1 MSGFGSED
9 VCTFGDPLIS
19 FLYSPAN
26 LPPMGRQFRFI
37 HCADL
42 HLGSRFKG
50 LGTENPALA
59 ERLRQSVFGSFS
71 RIIDAALENHVDAL
85 VISGDL
91 YDDDNEL
98 PSTRMWLSEQLARLD
113 VPVFI
118 CRGNHDSRTSWDSAI
133 PYPSNVHE
141 FGTAPERVELS
152 EDVEIVG
159 ISYAVPHETRNLAS
173 ILEGSFDR
181 FTIACLH
188 CDLDTVTEGY
198 SYAPCSMSDL
208 QSGNIDYWAL
218 GHIHKRDI
226 VATGPY
232 VVYPGNI
239 QGRSFKETGPKGAYL
254 VTVDSH
260 RVSSIDF
267 IETSVYHWEDLT
279 VDITGRTFNDVMNII
294 GSKADPEAICRITFT
309 GSGELDTL
317 LRTNVDDVSRSIA
330 QTVGCMISSLAV
342 RTSPPIDIEAR
353 SNEKDM
359 GAAVIRSGREL
370 SKMTKEE
377 LVDLICQNKNASKHR
392 DFFMSMSE
400 EDVQSLVD
408 DATRSILARM
418 VVSR

>member
-1 MSGFGSED
+1 
-9 VCTFGDPLIS
+9 
-19 FLYSPAN
+19 
-26 LPPMGRQFRFI
+26 
-37 HCADL
+37 
-42 HLGSRFKG
+42 
-50 LGTENPALA
+50 
-59 ERLRQSVFGSFS
+59 
-71 RIIDAALENHVDAL
+71 
-85 VISGDL
+85 
-91 YDDDNEL
+91 
-98 PSTRMWLSEQLARLD
+98 
-113 VPVFI
+113 
-118 CRGNHDSRTSWDSAI
+118 
-133 PYPSNVHE
+133 
-141 FGTAPERVELS
+141 
-152 EDVEIVG
+152 
-159 ISYAVPHETRNLAS
+159 
-173 ILEGSFDR
+173 
-181 FTIACLH
+181 
-188 CDLDTVTEGY
+188 
-198 SYAPCSMSDL
+198 MSDL

-267 IETSVYHWEDLT
+267 IETSIYHWEDLT
-279 VDITGRTFNDVMNII
+279 VDITGRTFSDVMNII

-317 LRTNVDDVSRSIA
+317 LRTNVDDVSRTIA
-330 QTVGCMISSLAV
+330 QTAGCMISSLTV

-353 SNEKDM
+353 SDEKDM
-359 GAAVIRSGREL
+359 GASVIRSGREL

>member
-1 MSGFGSED
+1 MSGLELKVG
-9 VCTFGDPLIS
+9 CTFGHPLIS
-19 FLYSPAN
+19 FLYSSAN
-26 LPPMGRQFRFI
+26 PTLMGKQFRFI

-50 LGTENPALA
+50 LDTQNPSLA
-59 ERLRQSVFGSFS
+59 ERMRQSVFESFS

-98 PSTRMWLSEQLARLD
+98 PSTRMWLSDQLARLD

-133 PYPSNVHE
+133 PYPANVHE
-141 FGTAPERVELS
+141 FGTSPERVELS

-188 CDLDTVTEGY
+188 ADLDTVTEGY
-198 SYAPCSMSDL
+198 SYAPCSMSDM

-218 GHIHKRDI
+218 GHIHKRE
-226 VATGPY
+226 VVSTSPY

-267 IETSVYHWEDLT
+267 IQTSVYHWEDMT
-279 VDITGRTFNDVMNII
+279 VDITGCTFNDVMNII
-294 GSKADPEAICRITFT
+294 GNKADSNAICRITFT

-317 LRTNVDDVSRSIA
+317 LRTNIDNVSHTIT
-330 QTVGCMISSLAV
+330 QTAGCLVSSLTV

-353 SNEKDM
+353 SHERDM
-359 GAAVIRSGREL
+359 GAAVIRAGKDL
-370 SKMTKEE
+370 SNMTKEE

-392 DFFMSMSE
+392 DFFMAMSD
-400 EDVQSLVD
+400 EDVHSLVD